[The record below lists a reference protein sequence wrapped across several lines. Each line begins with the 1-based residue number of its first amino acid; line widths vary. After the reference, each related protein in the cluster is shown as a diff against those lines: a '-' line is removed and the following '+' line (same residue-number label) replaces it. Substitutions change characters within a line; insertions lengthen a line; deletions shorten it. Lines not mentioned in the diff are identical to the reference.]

1 MFCPTL
7 YFMKR
12 ILIGICAIVLCL
24 VSVSSAAALS
34 VIRDT
39 ETENI
44 LLGYVRPIFKAAG
57 LNPNN
62 AQIVIVNDPSI
73 NAFVAGG
80 QTIFIHTG
88 LILKARYP
96 DELVFVLAHET
107 GHIVGGH
114 VVRGYQALQNAQT
127 TALISTVLGGLIAV
141 AGGRPDAGVAVMMGG
156 QSSALGLFTQYR
168 QTEESSAD
176 RTAVD
181 ILKKTGYSMAG
192 FEGIMKSIRADE
204 RLNNNDE
211 RSYLQTHPMTQT
223 RISDLKRFLDNPL
236 PLHQDQAFDLMRAKL
251 SGFLLKPSQTKRL
264 YTGKTIADQ
273 YALAIAAYKDNNF
286 AQAFSLLNDLI
297 DQNPVNP
304 YFHELKGQFLFETG
318 QLKKAAASYARANDL
333 LPNEPL
339 IQLSYA
345 QVLLESG
352 ERQDILTAE
361 KILKPLSQKEPDTP
375 MVWQLL
381 AKAYDR
387 QRLKN
392 EAGYAMAEYHRT
404 LGHTVQARRQAKKSL
419 EHFPKGTVIYQ
430 RLQDM
435 IDLGK

>member
-1 MFCPTL
+1 MKYLFLFLYLTFICIGIVKPTL
-7 YFMKR
+7 
-12 ILIGICAIVLCL
+12 
-24 VSVSSAAALS
+24 ALS

-39 ETENI
+39 ETENT

-62 AQIVIVNDPSI
+62 AQIIIVNDPTI
-73 NAFVAGG
+73 NAFVVGG
-80 QTIFIHTG
+80 QTIFVHTG
-88 LILKARYP
+88 LILKAKNP

-127 TALISTVLGGLIAV
+127 SALISTVLGGLVAI

-156 QSSALGLFTQYR
+156 QSSAMGLFTQYR

-192 FEGIMKSIRADE
+192 FEGIMKSITADE
-204 RLNNNDE
+204 RLNSNAE
-211 RSYLQTHPMTQT
+211 SSYLRTHPITQT
-223 RISDLKRFLDNPL
+223 RIADLKRFLDNPL
-236 PLHQDQAFDLMRAKL
+236 PLHQDIAFDLMRAKL
-251 SGFLLKPSQTKRL
+251 SGFLLNPEQTKRL
-264 YTGKTIADQ
+264 YKGNTLVDQ
-273 YALAIAAYKDNNF
+273 YALAIASYKDHNF
-286 AQAFSLLNDLI
+286 TEAFSRLDNLTNI
-297 DQNPVNP
+297 NPENP

-318 QLKKAAASYARANDL
+318 QLKKAIESYNQANKI

-352 ERQDILTAE
+352 EKENIIKAE
-361 KILKPLSQKEPDTP
+361 KLLKPLSQKEPNTP

-387 QRLKN
+387 QNKKN
-392 EAGYAMAEYHRT
+392 EALYAMAEYYRT
-404 LGHTVQARRQAKKSL
+404 IASFDQAKKQAQKIL
-419 EHFPKGTVIYQ
+419 DTFPEGTATRQ
-430 RLQDM
+430 HLQDI
-435 IDLGK
+435 IDL